1 LVDWLILK
9 TENRSQTM
17 GPQSGN
23 KCRYNGQ
30 VSDTQERKS
39 KSTETQGEKG
49 RVGCAALDV
58 TWPSM
63 THGWARFI
71 HLAKWSCLPGTQG
84 LRTLLSGSQKCLWF
98 LTLFCCFPT
107 RPRRQTSQY
116 DEKSQHKPLY
126 ASKGDGLPSSGLGF
140 FQAFQICQE
149 CEEPPSLGPLKGVW
163 GE

>member
-1 LVDWLILK
+1 MILK

-84 LRTLLSGSQKCLWF
+84 LRSVGVRSACDFLHYSAASQPDLEDRLHNTMRNRNISHYMRQKGMGFPAVAWVF
-98 LTLFCCFPT
+98 SKLF
-107 RPRRQTSQY
+107 
-116 DEKSQHKPLY
+116 KY
-126 ASKGDGLPSSGLGF
+126 ARNVKNHHL
-140 FQAFQICQE
+140 
-149 CEEPPSLGPLKGVW
+149 
-163 GE
+163 